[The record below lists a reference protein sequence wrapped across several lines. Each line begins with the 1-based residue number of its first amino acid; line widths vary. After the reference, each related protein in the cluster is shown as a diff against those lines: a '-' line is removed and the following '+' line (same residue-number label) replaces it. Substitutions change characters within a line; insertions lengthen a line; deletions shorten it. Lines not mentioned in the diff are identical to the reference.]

1 MVSRS
6 RGYRSKTRHKLK
18 KSVRGMPPVNRFL
31 QEFEI
36 GEKVSIIL
44 DSSITKGMPHPRFHG
59 RVGTVTGKRGRA
71 YLIKLKDIKKEKIFI
86 SLPVHLRR
94 V

>member
-18 KSVRGMPPVNRFL
+18 KSVRGMPTVNRQL
-31 QEFEI
+31 QNFEI
-36 GEKVSIIL
+36 GDKVSIIL
-44 DSSITKGMPHPRFHG
+44 EPAVTKGMPHPRFHG

-71 YLIKLKDIKKEKIFI
+71 YLVKIKDIKKEKMFNA
-86 SLPVHLRR
+86 LPVHLRR
-94 V
+94 A